1 MVTVCMHGKS
11 CMACYL
17 LFYFHDI
24 RLQYVTGCVCQTVPS
39 CTFCY
44 RYMLQAQN
52 KDVYLV
58 PAHVAAAVMV
68 SMAGVCFDAD
78 GSSTH
83 ELQLNASYYRWAAL
97 VLAKSNN
104 QQQQAC
110 ALAHKLDEVI
120 KPLLE
125 AHHGHLMQNTGEVC
139 QAALQQV
146 WSAVRRE
153 LSVVTPDTVGAAA
166 AEADEDEGAQDQSA
180 TLSGI
185 AKPQAAVLG
194 VGAEKDDKE
203 SEQQLQQSDDATSS
217 QVDQQLF
224 QAIALLT
231 GVGRKRVMDLQ
242 MLSSAA
248 LAELEVA
255 AQHLQKRQH
264 IC

>member
-1 MVTVCMHGKS
+1 
-11 CMACYL
+11 MACYL
-17 LFYFHDI
+17 LLYVSHHI
-24 RLQYVTGCVCQTVPS
+24 RLQYVTGCVCQTILS

-68 SMAGVCFDAD
+68 SMAGVSFDAD

-110 ALAHKLDEVI
+110 ALAHKLDELI

-125 AHHGHLMQNTGEVC
+125 AHHGHLTQNTGEVC

-153 LSVVTPDTVGAAA
+153 LSVVTPDTVGAAT
-166 AEADEDEGAQDQSA
+166 AEADEDEGVQDQSA
-180 TLSGI
+180 TFSGL
-185 AKPQAAVLG
+185 AKPQAAG
-194 VGAEKDDKE
+194 VGAERDDKE
-203 SEQQLQQSDDATSS
+203 SEQQLQQSDDAASS

-231 GVGRKRVMDLQ
+231 GVGRKRVMICRCCHQQPLQ
-242 MLSSAA
+242 SWKWLRSICKRGSTS
-248 LAELEVA
+248 AELAV
-255 AQHLQKRQH
+255 
-264 IC
+264 